1 MSLRSIMKGNV
12 LVLTVSRVLW
22 SMSDSLAWP
31 YLSLYIL
38 SLGGNVTTVGFV
50 YAIGTM
56 AACVLYPI
64 GGYIADKAGR
74 ARLVGMATLLY
85 VTSFVIF
92 ALADSWEWLAFAYA
106 YQQVVL
112 FYMPAMNAIMADS
125 IPVGARGRIYAV
137 TVSIPNAVRI
147 ITPYAGGYLIA
158 VYTLQPAMRLSYTL
172 SFCIGAVVAFIRL
185 RYLRETITNGEKIGR
200 NVPKILLEGYKNV
213 FTSIRWVISN
223 MPGYAGMAVLLSCIG
238 SLVMPFWIVYA
249 QNIIGIS
256 AYSWGVILLIGGLV
270 NTLSSLVVGGLV
282 DRIGVR
288 KCMIT
293 SFVLSIPPMFL
304 FTLAQDFYQVMAVW
318 IILMVAS
325 SFLWISSSV
334 FLADTIPRSMRG
346 RVMSGVGQGVSF
358 GITGVGYASGFLL
371 FIPMTIG
378 SVISGYIYNYN
389 PVYPWYIQSVFLTV
403 GLIICLLFVKNPERP
418 EA

>member
-1 MSLRSIMKGNV
+1 MKGNV

-38 SLGGNVTTVGFV
+38 FLGGTAEIVGFV
-50 YAIGTM
+50 YAVGTM

-74 ARLVGMATLLY
+74 ARLVSMATLLY
-85 VTSFVIF
+85 ITSFAVF
-92 ALADSWEWLAFAYA
+92 AFANSWEWLAFAYA

-112 FYMPAMNAIMADS
+112 FYMPALNAIMADS

-137 TVSIPNAVRI
+137 TVSIPNAVRV
-147 ITPYAGGYLIA
+147 ITPYLGGYLIA

-172 SFCIGAVVAFIRL
+172 SFCIGLVVAFIRL
-185 RYLRETITNGEKIGR
+185 RYLKETITNGERIGR
-200 NVPKILLEGYKNV
+200 KVPKILLEGYKNV
-213 FTSIRWVISN
+213 FTSLKWVISN
-223 MPGYAGMAVLLSCIG
+223 MPGYTGMAVLLSFIG

-256 AYSWGVILLIGGLV
+256 AYMWGVILLIGGLV
-270 NTLSSLVVGGLV
+270 NTLSSLVVGNLI
-282 DRIGVR
+282 DRIGIR

-293 SFVLSIPPMFL
+293 AFLLTIPPMFL
-304 FTLAQDFYQVMAVW
+304 FTLARDFYQVAAIWVV
-318 IILMVAS
+318 LMIAS
-325 SFLWISSSV
+325 SFLWISASV
-334 FLADTIPRSMRG
+334 YLADVIPRGMRG
-346 RVMSGVGQGVSF
+346 RVMAGVGQGVSF
-358 GITGVGYASGFLL
+358 GVTGVGYSSGFLL

-378 SVISGYIYNYN
+378 SMISGYIYNYN
-389 PVYPWYIQSVFLTV
+389 SVYPWYIQSVFLTV
-403 GLIICLLFVKNPERP
+403 GLIICLFFIKNPEKP